1 MQSDDLIRE
10 AIAWAERGIPVFPC
24 GKDKSPLTQN
34 GFYDA
39 EVDPSKVRQLFEFYG
54 NAAAMIGGRMGD
66 GIFAVDVDIYKGE
79 DVKAW
84 LKSCLDDGTLVETR
98 IHETVSGGLHFLY
111 EGEARSCAP
120 RHGVEIKGDGGY
132 IILPGTPGYT
142 VRSEGI
148 AEAPLSLVEAIRYSI
163 SSSRGSTVS
172 QLEAKV
178 LSGSDFHNSLTQIAA
193 KLAAQGMD
201 QVAIQKRLL
210 DLLHASSASQPGHER
225 HARWRSVLTD
235 KSGELSRIA
244 ASAYIKFNDDAVMQE
259 AGELAGINMDEV
271 LEVSKH
277 VFTQLGEPKKK
288 PEPEPVVEFPEDKWP
303 FDGQGYFADEKHNLL
318 DQSFT
323 MYPLFAE
330 SETVMIS
337 AQPKQGKT
345 AFMVTAA
352 LHIAC
357 GRDLG
362 HLKVPE
368 AGPCLYY
375 ALEGTRAIRMR
386 IEAWKKVMQEREVP
400 LPEDRI
406 PLFVVERPANF
417 LKEQERE
424 AAANQLIAA
433 DKYCKRYGTKLK
445 LIVIDTLTRAMSGG
459 NQNSVEDTSA
469 LFDIVS
475 KVRAGGVSATI
486 VFVHH
491 KARQGNVRGSSN
503 LEAEPDMLLDVEKKN
518 DLISVRVGMARSIED
533 GGKYH
538 FVINNVDLG
547 KTRQGHALSS
557 MIVDPMT
564 EDREQEVMEDYGEI
578 QLLMQR
584 REVVTQLGEEN
595 GFVSVEEVV
604 EGWHHRHLIKS
615 KKLRGVDIVPNV
627 KSADVQEAL
636 HKLARD
642 PGGSIFGDHVIRPMI
657 KDKDVVAFKVHG
669 LSEV

>member
-1 MQSDDLIRE
+1 MADENLIRE
-10 AIAWAERGIPVFPC
+10 AIAWAENGIPVFPC
-24 GKDKSPLTQN
+24 GSDKAPLTQN

-39 EVDPSKVRQLFEFYG
+39 ELEPSKVRKLFEFYG
-54 NAAAMIGGRMGD
+54 KSAQMIGGRMGD
-66 GIFAVDVDIYKGE
+66 GVFAVDVDIYKGE

-84 LKSCLDDGTLVETR
+84 LKSCIDDGTLVETR
-98 IHETVSGGLHFLY
+98 VHETANGGLHFLY
-111 EGEARSCAP
+111 EGDVRSCVP

-132 IILPGTPGYT
+132 IILPGTPGYS

-148 AEAPLSLVEAIRYSI
+148 VEAPASLLEAIRYSI
-163 SSSRGSTVS
+163 SSSRGSTVA

-244 ASAYIKFNDDAVMQE
+244 ASAYTKFNDDAVMQE
-259 AGELAGINMDEV
+259 AGELAGINMEEME
-271 LEVSKH
+271 EVSKR
-277 VFTQLGEPKKK
+277 VFTQLGEPKGQT
-288 PEPEPVVEFPEDKWP
+288 EPEPVIEFPEDTWP
-303 FDGQGYFADEKHNLL
+303 FEGQGYFADEKHNLL

-330 SETVMIS
+330 NETVMIS

-352 LHIAC
+352 LHVAC
-357 GRDLG
+357 GMDLG

-368 AGPCLYY
+368 PGPCLYY

-386 IEAWKKVMQEREVP
+386 VEAWKKVMNEREIP
-400 LPEDRI
+400 LPVDRI
-406 PLFVVERPANF
+406 PLYVVERPANF

-424 AAANQLIAA
+424 AAAAQLVAA
-433 DKYCKRYGTKLK
+433 DKYSQKFGTRLK

-469 LFDIVS
+469 LFDIVG

-503 LEAEPDMLLDVEKKN
+503 LEAEPDMLLDVDKKN
-518 DLISVRVGMARSIED
+518 DIITVKVGMARSIED

-547 KTRQGHALSS
+547 TTKQGHALSS
-557 MIVDPMT
+557 MVVDPMT
-564 EDREQEVMEDYGEI
+564 QEREQEVMDDYGEV

-584 REVVTQLGEEN
+584 REVVTQLGEDN
-595 GFVSVEEVV
+595 GFATAEEVV

-615 KKLRGVDIVPNV
+615 KKMRGIEVMPNV
-627 KSADVQEAL
+627 SSAEVQEAL
-636 HKLARD
+636 HKLAPD
-642 PGGSIFGDHVIRPMI
+642 PGGSIFGDRVIRPVV
-657 KDKDVVAFKVHG
+657 KDKNVVAFKVHA
-669 LSEV
+669 LTDT